1 MLVLTRNIGQSLK
14 LGDDICLTVTCINGG
29 QVRFGITA
37 PKEINIVRS
46 ELIDK
51 DRTSSTKK
59 PRTIGNGTP
68 E

>member
-1 MLVLTRNIGQSLK
+1 MK

-29 QVRFGITA
+29 QLRFGITA

-51 DRTSSTKK
+51 EQPPPNLNAVSEVNSDKACFTTAFW
-59 PRTIGNGTP
+59 
-68 E
+68 